1 MPGFSTARA
10 LTEVSG
16 RGVGMDAVKTA
27 VQKLG
32 GRILIESEPAQRTT
46 MRITLPLSLTL
57 TKVMV
62 VVSGHEAFGVPMDR
76 VLETLRVPAD
86 RITSIRNGQAFNW
99 RNRTVPLMSLTSLT
113 GAPDAP
119 VTGDARV
126 LVLQSGGEIVGVA
139 VDAIRERAD
148 VAVRPLDGLLAG
160 MPGVSGATL
169 LGDGQVLMILDTEAL
184 VG

>member
-1 MPGFSTARA
+1 MNRRSLLIRA
-10 LTEVSG
+10 G
-16 RGVGMDAVKTA
+16 AIAAAV
-27 VQKLG
+27 G
-32 GRILIESEPAQRTT
+32 GRLI
-46 MRITLPLSLTL
+46 
-57 TKVMV
+57 
-62 VVSGHEAFGVPMDR
+62 G
-76 VLETLRVPAD
+76 
-86 RITSIRNGQAFNW
+86 
-99 RNRTVPLMSLTSLT
+99 
-113 GAPDAP
+113 PDAP

-169 LGDGQVLMILDTEAL
+169 LGDGQVLMILDTETL